1 MTRQIIILIGY
12 FGFLTS
18 TVFVNVPYENIL
30 ILFTTILFFGYQV
43 FEFQKLAKIHL
54 EGDLIL
60 RKQAKKIRLSFVI
73 LALIPTV
80 GYFLNESFNF
90 VQITVFSSIVVFEI
104 ITSLLTKKLKPI
116 SIVIDGNNLVMNN
129 LTTTHR
135 NLSKLKKLTLN
146 GLTNEIELTFVEE
159 KKLNINRGEYN
170 NSDIEQLI
178 EFCVKQSKENLAI
191 SDNLREIN

>member
-104 ITSLLTKKLKPI
+104 ITTLLTKKLKPI
-116 SIVIDGNNLVMNN
+116 SIVINGNNLVMNN

-191 SDNLREIN
+191 SDNLKKIN

>member
-1 MTRQIIILIGY
+1 
-12 FGFLTS
+12 
-18 TVFVNVPYENIL
+18 
-30 ILFTTILFFGYQV
+30 V
-43 FEFQKLAKIHL
+43 FEFQKLAKLHL

-60 RKQAKKIRLSFVI
+60 RKQTKKLRLSFVI

-80 GYFLNESFNF
+80 GYFLNERFNF

-104 ITSLLTKKLKPI
+104 ITTLLTKKLKPI
-116 SIVIDGNNLVMNN
+116 SIVINGNNLVMNN

-191 SDNLREIN
+191 SDNLKKIN

>member
-30 ILFTTILFFGYQV
+30 ILFTTSLFFGYQV

-60 RKQAKKIRLSFVI
+60 RKQTKIIRLSFVI

-80 GYFLNESFNF
+80 GYFLNERFNF
-90 VQITVFSSIVVFEI
+90 VQITVFWSIVVFEI
-104 ITSLLTKKLKPI
+104 IITLLTKKLKPI
-116 SIVIDGNNLVMNN
+116 SIVINGNNLVMNN

-178 EFCVKQSKENLAI
+178 EICVKQSKENLAI
-191 SDNLREIN
+191 SDNLRKIN